1 MLCNESVLQRFVT
14 PNKKGQVNIMDIIL
28 NSVEARV
35 LGSLIEKELTTPD
48 YYPLTL
54 NALTNACNQ
63 KSNRDPVMGLD
74 EKAVV
79 RGLDGLREKQFVW
92 QVRTAGSRVSKY
104 EHNIK
109 NAAAFSTQEIGILC
123 VLLLRGPQTVGELR
137 SRTARLYNFRDLSEV
152 EATLQELTDRKEGPF
167 VVRLPRQ
174 TRRKERRYTHLF
186 CGEVAVDEEE
196 EAPTET
202 ARLEVRAENE
212 RITELEQKVTLLQTE
227 MSELKQQFAEFVR
240 QFE

>member
-1 MLCNESVLQRFVT
+1 
-14 PNKKGQVNIMDIIL
+14 MDIIL

-74 EKAVV
+74 EKTVV
-79 RGLDGLREKQFVW
+79 RGLDSLREKQFVW
-92 QVRTAGSRVSKY
+92 QVKTAGSRVPKY
-104 EHNIK
+104 EHNIRK
-109 NAAAFSTQEIGILC
+109 AAAFSPQEIGVLC
-123 VLLLRGPQTVGELR
+123 VLLLRGPQTVGEMR
-137 SRTARLYNFRDLSEV
+137 SRTARLYNFSDLSEV
-152 EATLQELTDRKEGPF
+152 EATLQGLTDREEGPF
-167 VVRLPRQ
+167 VVKLPRQ
-174 TRRKERRYTHLF
+174 TGRKERRYAHLF

-196 EAPTET
+196 ETPTET

-212 RITELEQKVTLLQTE
+212 RITELEQKVAVLQTE

>member
-1 MLCNESVLQRFVT
+1 
-14 PNKKGQVNIMDIIL
+14 MDIIL
-28 NSVEARV
+28 DSVEARV

-63 KSNRDPVMGLD
+63 KSNRNPVMGLD
-74 EKAVV
+74 EKTVV
-79 RGLDGLREKQFVW
+79 RALDSLREKRFAW
-92 QVRTAGSRVSKY
+92 QVKTAGSRVSKY

-109 NAAAFSTQEIGILC
+109 STAAFSPHEIGILC

-137 SRTARLYNFRDLSEV
+137 SRTARLHNFNDLSEV
-152 EATLQELTDRKEGPF
+152 ETTLQRLTDREEGPF

-174 TRRKERRYTHLF
+174 TGRKEPRYAHLF
-186 CGEVAVDEEE
+186 CGEVAVDGEE
-196 EAPTET
+196 EAPAEK
-202 ARLEVRAENE
+202 ARLEVHAENE
-212 RITELEQKVTLLQTE
+212 RITELEQKVTVLQAE
-227 MSELKQQFAEFVR
+227 LSELKQQFAEFIR